1 MGMTVGACQITLR
14 LPENQSLKGKR
25 KVVKSLIMR
34 LHNKFNVAVAEVGSH
49 DSWQTAVLGV
59 CCVSNGEPHASRVL
73 SSVTD
78 FVRHERL
85 DAELVDIQ
93 TEILHGVAE

>member
-1 MGMTVGACQITLR
+1 MTVGACQITLR

-85 DAELVDIQ
+85 DAELGDMQ
-93 TEILHGVAE
+93 TERRHGGAE